1 MHERRAIKGKNQEY
15 SLTKTNASKITRTQR
30 CICSELAESGYA
42 ETATANILHTFI
54 FVVVVVIVECKAN
67 DKHGARRAG
76 GSKLTITAAIAT
88 TLSG

>member
-15 SLTKTNASKITRTQR
+15 SLTKTNASKLTRTQR
-30 CICSELAESGYA
+30 CICGYA
-42 ETATANILHTFI
+42 ETTTANILHTFI

-67 DKHGARRAG
+67 DKRGAWRAG